1 MKFNREEIKQH
12 GINISMST
20 VATLIPVLVFTWM
33 LIKPAVVLAVGE
45 QLNEQVQRTVAKEVA
60 PINIA
65 LSVILSNNIENIRL
79 QIAALE
85 FKRDFPPADDWKSE
99 DALALTRLKND
110 LSSAE
115 MAITAWAS
123 NDPT

>member
-1 MKFNREEIKQH
+1 M
-12 GINISMST
+12 
-20 VATLIPVLVFTWM
+20 
-33 LIKPAVVLAVGE
+33 VVLAVGE

-85 FKRDFPPADDWKSE
+85 FKRDFPPADDWHNE
-99 DALALTRLKND
+99 DALSLTRLKND

-115 MAITAWAS
+115 MAITALAS
-123 NDPT
+123 NGTT